1 MVCPAHVTG
10 NVRQQ
15 RTPDL
20 CFYTCAPCFYGL
32 LHMYNFKYDCKCFN
46 VLKPLNMCPSAPH
59 VALKQNVAS
68 VPANHAMQA
77 GELTLPM

>member
-1 MVCPAHVTG
+1 
-10 NVRQQ
+10 
-15 RTPDL
+15 
-20 CFYTCAPCFYGL
+20 
-32 LHMYNFKYDCKCFN
+32 MYIASMIASGFN

-77 GELTLPM
+77 RKLTLPMYPCNMPGAKPWPGQPAWAA